1 MSEADGVDD
10 AVDGAMRTG
19 LMVAGR
25 IGEQLAR
32 MHEEEQRT
40 IAAAEEQRGR
50 ELQERMF
57 AQRAAARAQLAPV
70 SREDWW
76 DKATPEMIERV
87 HETATAWK
95 AYDPEAATAADKISE
110 QVQSRYGIDVN
121 NTGAD
126 GASVSAA
133 LARAQQARAEAE
145 GERAKAS
152 VARTDEAVAGAAIA
166 GANRQ
171 DRADRSEP
179 AWDTAERRQQLAES
193 LRRQGPRSRKL
204 TAPGRQT
211 PRHAPLGRRRSEAVS
226 GQNVK
231 DDQAERSGRTLER
244 RSSWLAS
251 FSKRDERPAP
261 MCLALA
267 HGNQS

>member
-1 MSEADGVDD
+1 MSEADGMED

-19 LMVAGR
+19 LMVASR

-32 MHEEEQRT
+32 MHEQEQRT
-40 IAAAEEQRGR
+40 IAAAEEQRAR
-50 ELQERMF
+50 ELQERLF

-95 AYDPEAATAADKISE
+95 AYDPEAASAADKISE

-126 GASVSAA
+126 EASVSAA
-133 LARAQQARAEAE
+133 LARAQQARLETE
-145 GERAKAS
+145 NERTKELA
-152 VARTDEAVAGAAIA
+152 ARTDEVMAGAAIA

-193 LRRQGPRSRKL
+193 LEGKGDR
-204 TAPGRQT
+204 
-211 PRHAPLGRRRSEAVS
+211 EAVNSRLLADKHQGTHPAAAVAQKPSLPKTSNMAKQS
-226 GQNVK
+226 GR
-231 DDQAERSGRTLER
+231 ARTLER
-244 RSSWLAS
+244 RGL
-251 FSKRDERPAP
+251 ER
-261 MCLALA
+261 
-267 HGNQS
+267 